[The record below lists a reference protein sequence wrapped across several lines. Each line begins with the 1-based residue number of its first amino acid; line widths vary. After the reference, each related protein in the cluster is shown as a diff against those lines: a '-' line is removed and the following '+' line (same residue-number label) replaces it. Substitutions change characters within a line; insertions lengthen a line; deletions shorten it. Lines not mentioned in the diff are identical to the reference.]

1 MKFRM
6 GPIVLLNLLLTVG
19 GSAVA
24 QTAFSDNFEIKPFW
38 TIVDQAGTGSVILD
52 STFVHGGTESVQ
64 VSTES
69 FGGVEALSHSFPSP
83 LHGTVSVWVYYSNVT
98 STGYKQFDI
107 FDGPASSGLDF
118 NVYIDWGDLQTYVN
132 DSNNVT
138 TLLKGPLSTGW
149 HKWTFS
155 SAPGMVTIRIDNKK
169 VLTQAVDFA
178 FQTVNL
184 QQCCLAG
191 SAFFDDFRFVPG
203 N

>member
-1 MKFRM
+1 MNIR
-6 GPIVLLNLLLTVG
+6 IVPTLLLSLLLTVG
-19 GSAVA
+19 GSALA
-24 QTAFSDNFEIKPFW
+24 QTSFSDNFEIKPFW
-38 TIVDQAGTGSVILD
+38 TILDHAGTGSVILE
-52 STFVHGGTESVQ
+52 STLVHGGIESVQ
-64 VSTES
+64 VSTDS

-83 LHGTVSVWVYYSNVT
+83 LFGTVSVWVYYSNTT
-98 STGYKQFDI
+98 STGYKELDI
-107 FDGPASSGLDF
+107 FDGPAFSESDY

-138 TLLKGPLSTGW
+138 TLLAGPLSTGW

-155 SAPGMVTIRIDNKK
+155 SASGMVTIRIDNKK

-191 SAFFDDFRFVPG
+191 SAYFDDFSFIPAH
-203 N
+203 